1 MDDPLVA
8 PNTQQELLHIARD
21 AIRAELDGMPYR
33 PPDTQDP
40 ALRRVAGAFV
50 TLHAAGALRGCIGTL
65 EGTRPLAQ
73 AVAELARSAAFH
85 DPRFPALSAAE
96 WPAIQLEIS
105 VLSPLRPVSDPQE
118 VQVGRH
124 GLVLSQGGQRGV
136 LLPQVAV
143 EYRWDRETFLEHT
156 CRKAGLP
163 PDAWRR
169 GARIEVFEAQVFGE
183 AAPFA

>member
-1 MDDPLVA
+1 MNDPLVGSE
-8 PNTQQELLHIARD
+8 TQQELLHIARD
-21 AIRAELDGMPYR
+21 SIRTGLDGLPYH
-33 PPDTQDP
+33 PPRSEDP
-40 ALRRVAGAFV
+40 ALDRVAGAFV

-65 EGTRPLAQ
+65 EGTRPLGQ

-85 DPRFPALSAAE
+85 DPRFPALTKRE

-105 VLSPLRPVSDPQE
+105 VLSPLRVISDPRE

-124 GLVLSQGGQRGV
+124 GLVLSQEGQRGV

-143 EYRWDRETFLEHT
+143 EYGWDRETFLEHT
-156 CRKAGLP
+156 CRKAGLA

-183 AAPFA
+183 DAPSP